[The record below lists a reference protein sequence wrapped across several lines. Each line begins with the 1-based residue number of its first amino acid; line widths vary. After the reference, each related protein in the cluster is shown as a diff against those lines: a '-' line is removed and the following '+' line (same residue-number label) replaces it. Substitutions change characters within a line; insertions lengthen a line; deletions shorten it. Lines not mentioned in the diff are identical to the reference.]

1 LHLFENPSIDES
13 AEPDYS
19 KMNAAEKKK
28 AKAVARKKKNVAAK
42 KEAVQEEEKEKEAA
56 IAANGDNKKENQKG
70 GKPAIVEEDPF
81 GKELLKKN
89 PLEEAKKYSSILA
102 NYAPKTLETWIL
114 QYDVSIRR
122 KKPLMA
128 LQALHK
134 ARSIE
139 PESCELFSRVVDF
152 ASKID
157 SFAEATDVVRTVM
170 KAETPLLLGG
180 LSVAEF
186 VKAAASNV
194 RDNARMDLPT
204 RIAVAKALVETKTS
218 SVADASA
225 IIVNGGISSTKVT
238 VETCRDA
245 LSALKA
251 FGNES
256 DGAVKQWIA
265 DVQGCFP
272 LITNLV

>member
-13 AEPDYS
+13 AEPDYTN
-19 KMNAAEKKK
+19 MNAAEKKK
-28 AKAVARKKKNVAAK
+28 AKAVARKKKKVAEK
-42 KEAVQEEEKEKEAA
+42 KEAVEEEEKE
-56 IAANGDNKKENQKG
+56 AANTTNGDSKKENQKG
-70 GKPAIVEEDPF
+70 GKPAIVEQDPF
-81 GKELLKKN
+81 GKELLMKD
-89 PLEEAKKYSSILA
+89 PLEEAKKYSSMLA
-102 NYAPKTLETWIL
+102 SYAPKTLETWIL
-114 QYDVSIRR
+114 QYDVSVRR

-134 ARSIE
+134 ARSID
-139 PESCELFSRVVDF
+139 PESSELFSRVVDF
-152 ASKID
+152 AGKMD

-170 KAETPLLLGG
+170 KAETPQLLGG
-180 LSVAEF
+180 QSVAEF

-194 RDNARMDLPT
+194 RDNARTDLPM

-225 IIVNGGISSTKVT
+225 VIINGGISSTKVT

-245 LSALKA
+245 LGAMKA
-251 FGNES
+251 FGKES

-265 DVQGCFP
+265 DVQGRFP
-272 LITNLV
+272 LISNLV

>member
-1 LHLFENPSIDES
+1 MHLFENPSIDES

-19 KMNAAEKKK
+19 NMNAAEKKK
-28 AKAVARKKKNVAAK
+28 AKAVARKKKKVAEK
-42 KEAVQEEEKEKEAA
+42 KEAVEEEEKEAA
-56 IAANGDNKKENQKG
+56 TAAANGNNKKENQKG
-70 GKPAIVEEDPF
+70 VKPAIVEDDPF
-81 GKELLKKN
+81 GKELLKKD

-102 NYAPKTLETWIL
+102 SYAPKCLETWIL

-134 ARSIE
+134 ARSVD
-139 PESCELFSRVVDF
+139 PESCELFSRVVHF
-152 ASKID
+152 AGKMD

-170 KAETPLLLGG
+170 KAETPQLLNGQ
-180 LSVAEF
+180 SVAEF
-186 VKAAASNV
+186 VKAAASTV
-194 RDNARMDLPT
+194 RDHARTDLPT
-204 RIAVAKALVETKTS
+204 RIAVAKALVETKTN
-218 SVADASA
+218 SVADASTV
-225 IIVNGGISSTKVT
+225 IVNGGISSTKVT

-265 DVQGCFP
+265 DVKGCFP
-272 LITNLV
+272 LISNLS